1 MRYLILDGEDVGQV
15 PVVAFSPQMATRLA
29 GDELRADPQA
39 ASSFANTSFQDVA
52 DVHGSGDLLGVDD
65 LAFESERAVASHD
78 LQRRN
83 LRKIGDDVLG
93 DSIAEVFL
101 LAIVAEIAN
110 GRTQIE
116 IAAATEMSSVNFSRV
131 WSAAI
136 FVMAD
141 SKSSIGS
148 LRASLCQGAKSMH
161 CSRRNPSGGFAES
174 RVAGTRRPKSRPSA
188 ASS

>member
-15 PVVAFSPQMATRLA
+15 SVVAFSPQMATRLA

-83 LRKIGDDVLG
+83 LRKVGDDVLG

-101 LAIVAEIAN
+101 LAIVAEIYEWQDADRDRRRVGDVLSELLQGLVCCHFRD
-110 GRTQIE
+110 GRQQVLDRL
-116 IAAATEMSSVNFSRV
+116 A
-131 WSAAI
+131 
-136 FVMAD
+136 
-141 SKSSIGS
+141 SSIFMP
-148 LRASLCQGAKSMH
+148 RCQVDALQL
-161 CSRRNPSGGFAES
+161 
-174 RVAGTRRPKSRPSA
+174 PKSQRRLR
-188 ASS
+188 